1 MHVHMTHHCLQPPV
15 KNGLVHVH
23 ASDLLLCIALFMHDL
38 TRIVFIHCTFSFSF
52 FFFFFFY
59 KRQMHWYA
67 FTGSWG
73 QWWVMCMC
81 TDLFASY
88 FFFFEFFLHFDP
100 IVICVRVVVFV
111 FMFLSIYFI
120 FIWYFECCVIEY
132 LFETLNV
139 VLLYVNVVWLSIYLR
154 L

>member
-1 MHVHMTHHCLQPPV
+1 MLYWF
-15 KNGLVHVH
+15 
-23 ASDLLLCIALFMHDL
+23 AFM
-38 TRIVFIHCTFSFSF
+38 HCTFYAWFDSDCFYTLHF
-52 FFFFFFY
+52 FFFFFLFFFFY

-81 TDLFASY
+81 TDPFASY
-88 FFFFEFFLHFDP
+88 FLLFFLNFFLHFDH

-111 FMFLSIYFI
+111 FVFVSIYFI